1 MHKTHTNTLTSS
13 NPCQTQFYRDIY
25 TRRKRNDDTEKQP
38 HENMKKS
45 RGDLTQGSL
54 LRHLLRLAGPIILS
68 YILQEAFNI
77 VDMIFVGRLGAGAIA
92 AVGISGNLIRLIGV
106 FSLGI
111 STGSGIMVAQY
122 LGARNLAQAEHIA
135 MQSILLA
142 VFFSI
147 GVTLVGYP
155 LAEQGLLAVR
165 MTDPEVLRLGTT
177 YMHIILAGIST
188 MFVSMT
194 LGSIFRAGGD
204 TITPMIVLIFST
216 LINITLDP
224 LLIFGLWGF
233 PKLGVAG
240 SAYATLIG
248 RGAGVII
255 LLYLCW
261 TGRAPIS
268 LRRVQYQVDLVE
280 MLDILRLGVYSSM
293 QGFWRHISRLGF
305 LWVIGPYGKTVVA
318 AYTIC
323 MRLRILVMN
332 PGFGIANAVTPLV
345 GQNLGAN
352 QIERAEKAT
361 RVANLL
367 GTVIM
372 AAIGAV
378 FLAFSQIFIRIFT
391 TETAVIET
399 GTLYLRFLAPT
410 FGFIAFSL
418 ILGRA
423 LNGAGDTFSPMVIT
437 LAAQVGV
444 GLGLVIL
451 LSHFIGLNGVW
462 LGIAL
467 SNVVQGIAMW
477 CWYRTGKWKAIKLV
491 KKSTKA
497 V

>member
-1 MHKTHTNTLTSS
+1 
-13 NPCQTQFYRDIY
+13 
-25 TRRKRNDDTEKQP
+25 
-38 HENMKKS
+38 MKKA
-45 RGDLTQGSL
+45 RGDLTRGSL
-54 LRHLLRLAGPIILS
+54 FRHLLRLAVPIIFS
-68 YILQEAFNI
+68 YILQDAFNI
-77 VDMIFVGRLGAGAIA
+77 VDMIFVGRLGPGAIA
-92 AVGISGNLIRLIGV
+92 AVGVSGNLLRLIGV

-111 STGSGIMVAQY
+111 STGAGIMVAQH

-135 MQSILLA
+135 MQAILLA

-147 GVTLVGYP
+147 GVTLVGYR
-155 LAEQGLLAVR
+155 LAEQGLRAVR
-165 MTDPEVLRLGTT
+165 MVDPEVLRLGTT
-177 YMHIILAGIST
+177 YMHITLLGIST
-188 MFVSMT
+188 MFVSMA

-204 TITPMIVLIFST
+204 AITPMGVLIFST
-216 LINITLDP
+216 LINIVLDP

-248 RGAGVII
+248 RGAGVLV

-261 TGRAPIS
+261 TDRAPVS
-268 LRRVQYQVDLVE
+268 LRRVQYRVDFAE
-280 MLDILRLGVYSSM
+280 MIDILRLGVYTSM

-332 PGFGIANAVTPLV
+332 PGFGIANAVVPLV

-352 QIERAEKAT
+352 QTERAEKST
-361 RVANLL
+361 RVANLV
-367 GTVIM
+367 GAAIM
-372 AAIGAV
+372 AVIGAV
-378 FLAFSQIFIRIFT
+378 FFVFPQIFIRIFT
-391 TETAVIET
+391 TETDVTEI
-399 GTLYLRFLAPT
+399 GVVYLRFLAPT

-437 LAAQVGV
+437 LAAQVGI

-477 CWYRTGKWKAIKLV
+477 FWYRTGRWKTIKIV
-491 KKSTKA
+491 KRKPKTA
-497 V
+497 

>member
-1 MHKTHTNTLTSS
+1 
-13 NPCQTQFYRDIY
+13 
-25 TRRKRNDDTEKQP
+25 
-38 HENMKKS
+38 MKKA

-54 LRHLLRLAGPIILS
+54 LGHLLRLAGPIILS

-92 AVGISGNLIRLIGV
+92 AVGVSGNLIRLIGV

-111 STGSGIMVAQY
+111 STGAGIMVAQY
-122 LGARNLAQAEHIA
+122 LGARNLAQAEHIT

-142 VFFSI
+142 VLFSI

-177 YMHIILAGIST
+177 YMHIILVGIST

-204 TITPMIVLIFST
+204 TITPMVVLIFST

-248 RGAGVII
+248 RGAGVVI

-261 TGRAPIS
+261 SGRAPVS

-293 QGFWRHISRLGF
+293 QGFWRHLSRLGF

-332 PGFGIANAVTPLV
+332 PGFGIANAVVPLV

-352 QIERAEKAT
+352 QIERAEKST

-372 AAIGAV
+372 AVIGAV
-378 FLAFSQIFIRIFT
+378 FLAFPQIFIRIFT

-399 GTLYLRFLAPT
+399 GIVYLRFLSPT

-477 CWYRTGKWKAIKLV
+477 FWYRIGKWKTIKLI
-491 KKSTKA
+491 KKKPKT

>member
-1 MHKTHTNTLTSS
+1 
-13 NPCQTQFYRDIY
+13 
-25 TRRKRNDDTEKQP
+25 
-38 HENMKKS
+38 MKKA

-68 YILQEAFNI
+68 YMLQEAFNI

-92 AVGISGNLIRLIGV
+92 AVGVSGNLLRLIGV

-111 STGSGIMVAQY
+111 STGAGIMVAQY

-165 MTDPEVLRLGTT
+165 MTDPEVLRLGTA

-188 MFVSMT
+188 MFLSMT

-204 TITPMIVLIFST
+204 TVTPMVVLIFST
-216 LINITLDP
+216 VINITLDP

-261 TGRAPIS
+261 NGRAPVS
-268 LRRVQYQVDLVE
+268 LRRVQYRVDPVE

-305 LWVIGPYGKTVVA
+305 LWVLGPYGKTVVA

-332 PGFGIANAVTPLV
+332 PGFGIANAVVPLV

-352 QIERAEKAT
+352 QIDRAEKAT

-367 GTVIM
+367 GTIIM
-372 AAIGAV
+372 AAIGVV
-378 FLAFSQIFIRIFT
+378 FLAFPQIFIRIFT

-399 GTLYLRFLAPT
+399 GIVYLRFLSPT

-451 LSHFIGLNGVW
+451 LSRFMDLNGVW

-467 SNVVQGIAMW
+467 SNIVQGLAMW
-477 CWYRTGKWKAIKLV
+477 FWYRTGKWKTIKLM
-491 KKSTKA
+491 KK
-497 V
+497 